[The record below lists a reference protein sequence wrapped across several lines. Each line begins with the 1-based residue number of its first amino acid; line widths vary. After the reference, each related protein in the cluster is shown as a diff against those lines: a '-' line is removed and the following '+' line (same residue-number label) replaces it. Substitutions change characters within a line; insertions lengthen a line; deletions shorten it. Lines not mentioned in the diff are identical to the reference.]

1 MKWNARSSLACEIGI
16 LWGLNGALW
25 SEKTDSAIRSTLAAG
40 GACRQEGLRALRF
53 GRSGRSCGAARRSNS
68 GWRLSGRGFLPGSGA
83 EGRWTRGAD
92 ARERPP
98 GSAGGCGMGAA
109 WPLRSP
115 LWEREKIGSR
125 LKACGFSFGTTKG
138 ERPYLY
144 IIWVGFRSGACEAEE
159 PN

>member
-1 MKWNARSSLACEIGI
+1 MG
-16 LWGLNGALW
+16 G
-25 SEKTDSAIRSTLAAG
+25 AG
-40 GACRQEGLRALRF
+40 GVAAPPGGAIPD
-53 GRSGRSCGAARRSNS
+53 GR
-68 GWRLSGRGFLPGSGA
+68 LLGRGFLPGSGA

-115 LWEREKIGSR
+115 LWEREKMGSR

-138 ERPYLY
+138 GRPCLY
-144 IIWVGFRSGACEAEE
+144 IIWVVF
-159 PN
+159 